1 MDAPAFL
8 LLESAPPMLRIEA
21 WHLAV
26 ALSALAAV
34 GCKPEIGD
42 ECTVSSDCSAAGD
55 RLCDNTQ
62 PGGYCTIFNCEPG
75 TCPEEAIC
83 VGFNSSISTVPAC
96 INPQRRSRYDET
108 YCVRNCEEDDDCR
121 GGYACVDLANPAL
134 NPGRAVV
141 VENGTVDARVCLV
154 PYSVA
159 PVPPDR
165 SSEVCTGTNAPFRD
179 AGTSD
184 SAPDAPDAAPDGD
197 AASDGAA
204 E

>member
-1 MDAPAFL
+1 
-8 LLESAPPMLRIEA
+8 MLRTEP
-21 WHLAV
+21 WLVAV
-26 ALSALAAV
+26 AVAALYLV

-83 VGFNSSISTVPAC
+83 VAFGSSISTVPAC
-96 INPQRRSRYDET
+96 VDPQRRSRYEEI
-108 YCVRNCEEDDDCR
+108 YCVKNCEDDDDCR
-121 GGYACVDLANPAL
+121 GGYACVDLGDPAQ

-141 VENGTVDARVCLV
+141 VEYGSVDGRVCLV
-154 PYSVA
+154 PYSVL
-159 PVPPDR
+159 PMPPDR
-165 SSEVCTGTNAPFRD
+165 SSEVCTGNKGPFKEID
-179 AGTSD
+179 AGTNDAQPGD
-184 SAPDAPDAAPDGD
+184 SGADAPPD
-197 AASDGAA
+197 AASDGDAADGAA